1 MRVELAQALFER
13 NKSHI
18 NQSVTSEENREVV
31 NTDAYD
37 DERRAFVSEIRGL
50 SRKLEVA
57 RGEVHKLNDA
67 RNLATRR
74 VSDLAGEVLEL
85 RNSLETSLA
94 QNQVLRSKVIGLERA
109 VLDLETRA
117 ENAGVSSRVEQSDEA
132 DVTPSSESIK
142 AAESSR
148 DEARTEAA
156 AARAELTKAI
166 GQRNDALQT
175 LSQKIKQHNESQDR
189 LLAEIDLR
197 DAELEAADDDVNDAT
212 RRALEAERH
221 VEEALVQAREARV
234 RSERLVEII
243 EEQAVW
249 GEEDAK
255 KEKEEKRQ
263 SLVSA
268 SAPATP
274 EKNAFAE
281 TQKTPSTVPSTPAT
295 YSNTINPHESPSVKL
310 AAEILKGT
318 DLGKAYHPLL
328 ASIEARLLHLREE
341 KT

>member
-109 VLDLETRA
+109 VVDLETRA

-268 SAPATP
+268 PATP
-274 EKNAFAE
+274 EKSAFAE
-281 TQKTPSTVPSTPAT
+281 TQKTPSTVPNTPAT